1 MMLLNGI
8 VPVEIEIEQQF
19 SRVGIDLVIKTIVKA
34 TNGNSVEFT
43 RPIKFEQLMAAY
55 PEIGEYVLVKDVQ
68 K

>member
-34 TNGNSVEFT
+34 TNGNSVEYT
-43 RPIKFEQLMAAY
+43 RPIKFEELMKAY
-55 PEIGEYVLVKDVQ
+55 PEIGEYILITEVK